1 MPPPWL
7 PQCRMSLSV
16 YQSLRLSTKAS
27 ASALLCGSI
36 VVDFHEGRHP
46 LPVVGRQAYRCL
58 GLLLGVGFL
67 AKGAYSVQR

>member
-36 VVDFHEGRHP
+36 VVDFHEGRRP
-46 LPVVGRQAYRCL
+46 LPVVGRQAYCCL